1 MTVVIDGH
9 NLLHAIQKSHEEFE
23 SITAVGLC
31 QIINKYLKSNNERG
45 EIVFDGTGPRDKT
58 GFDNRSNLEVIFAG
72 IGSDADTVVENK
84 IKANTAP
91 KKLTIVSSDRRVRS
105 AAKARRAKS
114 LKSLSFWEK
123 IQKWSTRKK
132 AFKEPQAKKNGL
144 TESETKKWLEF
155 FDLIQ

>member
-1 MTVVIDGH
+1 MPVVIDGH

-58 GFDNRSNLEVIFAG
+58 GFEGMSNLEVVFAG
-72 IGSDADTVVENK
+72 LGSDADTVIENK

-91 KKLTIVSSDRRVRS
+91 KRLTVVSCDRRVRS
-105 AAKARRAKS
+105 AAKARRAIS
-114 LKSLSFWEK
+114 LKSPLFWEK
-123 IQKWSTRKK
+123 IWKWSSRKR

-155 FDLIQ
+155 FDL